1 MTTALAIHV
10 RITPLVKTRKTASL
24 VPVQGIISVQIV
36 DKEITVVATL
46 VGMESVQIQK
56 QTLIALVRQHISE
69 NPVKLRI
76 LAIIGT
82 AQVME
87 RVRTVV
93 TIMFVIVTVVS
104 LERTVKQLII
114 AITRTVHNTA
124 CVTTNTTRTNVPVV
138 RDTQVMTASILT
150 VAIINAKIMQRVSM
164 DTPITFANVHQVLWI
179 IYVKRG
185 ISVIIRNAQ
194 GAVHVKMEGL
204 VINVHVMLGL

>member
-10 RITPLVKTRKTASL
+10 RITPLVKTQKTASL

-36 DKEITVVATL
+36 DKEITVIATL

-56 QTLIALVRQHISE
+56 QTLIALVQQHILE
-69 NPVKLRI
+69 KPVKLRI
-76 LAIIGT
+76 LAIIST

-114 AITRTVHNTA
+114 AITRTVHNMA
-124 CVTTNTTRTNVPVV
+124 CVKTNTTRTNVPVV
-138 RDTQVMTASILT
+138 RDT
-150 VAIINAKIMQRVSM
+150 
-164 DTPITFANVHQVLWI
+164 
-179 IYVKRG
+179 
-185 ISVIIRNAQ
+185 
-194 GAVHVKMEGL
+194 
-204 VINVHVMLGL
+204 